1 MLSDSCRDHNST
13 NKNEM
18 ITSACAKLPLVVH
31 VRPGV
36 KKSSASSSSTWVR
49 VVFTKSTGY
58 WISLLAS
65 VSRRI
70 LDNPWCFVMNH
81 EKNKIF
87 FHLGDGFKFE
97 DRVAQHHLSPSH
109 FGHCQLPEKWTEQS
123 LSDSESPNRCHLYL
137 GTVMIPHILKI
148 RGLDVSKDNIDTLA
162 QSYCLAKRMLVSCL
176 HIPNCS
182 SNPAS

>member
-1 MLSDSCRDHNST
+1 
-13 NKNEM
+13 M
-18 ITSACAKLPLVVH
+18 ITSACAKLPLEVH

-58 WISLLAS
+58 WKSLLVV

-70 LDNPWCFVMNH
+70 LDNPWCLVINH
-81 EKNKIF
+81 EKKHEF

-109 FGHCQLPEKWTEQS
+109 FGHYELPEKWTEQS

-137 GTVMIPHILKI
+137 GTVI
-148 RGLDVSKDNIDTLA
+148 V
-162 QSYCLAKRMLVSCL
+162 QSVYWSTFPRQRQGWRLR
-176 HIPNCS
+176 S
-182 SNPAS
+182 SYAEH